1 MREAT
6 GKKQHRTAVLGF
18 ALGVVVHSTGVED
31 EGVWGSIH
39 RHCHGAFG
47 EERLLQSILT
57 AISLHKVTLQDTSH
71 SFAGFSL
78 HKVTL
83 QDTSHSYA
91 GFNLHKVTLQD
102 ARHTVSTPSGS
113 TSLQGTYHS
122 AAGFNLHNITL
133 QNTNHNVANTQWA
146 QSHPARCKSRCFN
159 T

>member
-6 GKKQHRTAVLGF
+6 GKKKKQHRTAVLGF

-31 EGVWGSIH
+31 KGVWGSIH
-39 RHCHGAFG
+39 RHCHGPFG

-57 AISLHKVTLQDTSH
+57 AISLHKVTLQDTCH

-83 QDTSHSYA
+83 QDA
-91 GFNLHKVTLQD
+91 N
-102 ARHTVSTPSGS
+102 
-113 TSLQGTYHS
+113 HS
-122 AAGFNLHNITL
+122 AAGLNLHNITL

-146 QSHPARCKSRCFN
+146 QSHPARCK
-159 T
+159 